1 MDKKELVKK
10 LERQIF
16 WIDISRK
23 RMERVYHSGAFNI
36 ALLEDITETCDN
48 LKDAQKE
55 LTEIL
60 TSLKVESSSQKEETQ
75 EQEETLI
82 K

>member
-1 MDKKELVKK
+1 MDKNEVIKK

-16 WIDISRK
+16 WINISRK
-23 RMERVYHSGAFNI
+23 RMEKVRRSGAFHI
-36 ALLEDITETCDN
+36 SLLEDVNETCDN

-60 TSLKVESSSQKEETQ
+60 TSLKIENSSQKEEI
-75 EQEETLI
+75 QEEKSL
-82 K
+82 

>member
-1 MDKKELVKK
+1 MDKSEIIKK

-16 WIDISRK
+16 WIDVSRK
-23 RMERVYHSGAFNI
+23 RMEKVRRSGAFHI
-36 ALLEDITETCDN
+36 SLLEHINETCDN
-48 LKDAQKE
+48 LNDAQKE

-60 TSLKVESSSQKEETQ
+60 NDLKVEQSVQKEDNN
-75 EQEETLI
+75 LLS

>member
-1 MDKKELVKK
+1 MDKSEIIKK

-16 WIDISRK
+16 WIDVSRK
-23 RMERVYHSGAFNI
+23 RMEKVRRSGSFHI
-36 ALLEDITETCDN
+36 SLLEHINETCDN
-48 LKDAQKE
+48 LNDAQKE

-60 TSLKVESSSQKEETQ
+60 NVLKVEQSLQKEDNN
-75 EQEETLI
+75 LLS

>member
-1 MDKKELVKK
+1 MDKNEVIKK

-23 RMERVYHSGAFNI
+23 RMEKVWRSGAFHI
-36 ALLEDITETCDN
+36 SLLEDVTETCDN

-60 TSLKVESSSQKEETQ
+60 TSLKIENSSQKEEI
-75 EQEETLI
+75 QEEKSL
-82 K
+82 